1 MSTLRAGDRPL
12 HHYRA
17 GRLRA
22 EPALTRGE
30 PPAQAQTGQEPV
42 FAAPAPAPSV
52 AAAPKSRPRASW
64 AETVQ
69 TGASDAHEDEW
80 DEAAASFVQASAL
93 HAAMTAART
102 AQAGPRPAAVY
113 HAAAHAEGDPVPLR
127 DQPAAE
133 APAEGWVF
141 RHIRPEARAKAK
153 AQLFRE
159 PPPVTRA
166 PRDPAPSRLAY
177 RMERLWLT
185 PLFRVF
191 MRVGVPIL
199 VVIAVAA
206 IWLGDEGRRAA
217 VGQRLAD
224 LRTQFEN
231 RPEFMVKLMSIDGA
245 SQPVADAVRQML
257 PVRLPASSFR
267 IDLEAFRAA
276 IEQVDAVGSA
286 SVKVGAGGVLN
297 VVITERKPAVLW
309 RTEASLEML
318 DATGHRVATLLDRSA
333 RPDLP
338 VIAGIGAEDN
348 VPEALSILAA
358 AGPILPRVRGLVR
371 QGERR
376 WDLVLDRDQRLLLP
390 EADPVRAVERAVA
403 LDAAEELFARD
414 VTVFDLRMPDRPTLR
429 MTENAVAEMQKLTES
444 LTKVADQ

>member
-30 PPAQAQTGQEPV
+30 PPLQAQTRQEPV
-42 FAAPAPAPSV
+42 FAAPAPSLAEVPDTRP
-52 AAAPKSRPRASW
+52 AAPW
-64 AETVQ
+64 AEPVQ
-69 TGASDAHEDEW
+69 ASPADGHEAEW
-80 DEAAASFVQASAL
+80 DEAAASFVQANAL

-102 AQAGPRPAAVY
+102 AEANPRPAA
-113 HAAAHAEGDPVPLR
+113 PVGRMATAGGGPAPHH
-127 DQPAAE
+127 DQPAAAA
-133 APAEGWVF
+133 APPEGWVF
-141 RHIRPEARAKAK
+141 RHIRPEARARAK
-153 AQLFRE
+153 AQLFRD

-199 VVIAVAA
+199 VVMAVAA

-231 RPEFMVKLMSIDGA
+231 RPEFMVKLMSIEGA

-376 WDLVLDRDQRLLLP
+376 WDLILDRDQRLLLP
-390 EADPVRAVERAVA
+390 ETDPVRAVERAVA

-414 VTVFDLRMPDRPTLR
+414 VTVFDLRMADRPTLR